1 MIPQPIPLAAPRPGY
16 AAPVSALMPPNP
28 AATPEGRMPASPE
41 MSEFPHAGGMPNSP
55 HPLQPPMVPIA
66 PVFAR
71 PSTATSRDVK
81 FESKPIMRGDGEDTV
96 LPRRGNRGDDFWR
109 RFSMVV
115 KEDMAAPP
123 GQKQRCDF
131 YRLLPCPKLTVIF
144 ASMWLKKTQNGT
156 TRMSRWVWVIGMTLL
171 IVRIYPRFSWQIL
184 NLSLC
189 RSLQA
194 PSVWGGGSHTTALST
209 PLSRPLVEVREK
221 RPPLLLPL
229 SDRKSTRLNSSHSGE
244 SRMPSSA

>member
-28 AATPEGRMPASPE
+28 AATPAGRMPASPE

-123 GQKQRCDF
+123 GQKQRCESC
-131 YRLLPCPKLTVIF
+131 RLLPCSKLTVTF
-144 ASMWLKKTQNGT
+144 A
-156 TRMSRWVWVIGMTLL
+156 
-171 IVRIYPRFSWQIL
+171 
-184 NLSLC
+184 
-189 RSLQA
+189 
-194 PSVWGGGSHTTALST
+194 
-209 PLSRPLVEVREK
+209 
-221 RPPLLLPL
+221 
-229 SDRKSTRLNSSHSGE
+229 
-244 SRMPSSA
+244 